1 MFGPFKKSIELKD
14 KELKNLIS
22 NQLVSSLGGLYTSF
36 DFEYNDLDN
45 VNFYTDVDALK
56 RGLSYLFNAI
66 KQRSQN
72 SCKVKFNYR
81 RVSDIEGRKR
91 ILEII
96 HINSSCNKSLEKNEL
111 FKGDLLAAEKA
122 LFGICDWSIVSKS
135 PDDSVNKLNVLFDI
149 NSNKMPKE
157 KIEESLIEGFTHI
170 LTFYA

>member
-56 RGLSYLFNAI
+56 RGLSYIFNAI
-66 KQRSQN
+66 KQRSEN
-72 SCKVKFNYR
+72 SHKVKFNYR
-81 RVSDIEGRKR
+81 RVSDSEGRKR

-96 HINSSCNKSLEKNEL
+96 HIDSMCNKSLDKVEL

-122 LFGICDWSIVSKS
+122 FFGICDWSIISKS

-149 NSNKMPKE
+149 NSGKMPKE
-157 KIEESLIEGFTHI
+157 KIEESLIEGFTHV